1 MDISELPQTVID
13 KYFLQ
18 IKTNSNNIQS
28 KWTTSFQIISI
39 RNNPYWRLLFKDS
52 DYIYKI
58 FDNDIIIKLFNIAI
72 EKNFFDGIAKIENYI
87 KYNGKYVGYVYPI
100 CDKVENLH
108 LSQEIIFNLEKQANE
123 FKDLYKKLEKN
134 TKSAKIFYTDL
145 YYTNIVKYEDQ
156 YYLIDIDSLS
166 YLNNNTLTTID
177 KKYTTLPIFYK
188 NFIKKQMNKK
198 FMTRKQYR
206 KINYH

>member
-1 MDISELPQTVID
+1 MILLLNYLI
-13 KYFLQ
+13 LQ
-18 IKTNSNNIQS
+18 QKRI
-28 KWTTSFQIISI
+28 
-39 RNNPYWRLLFKDS
+39 
-52 DYIYKI
+52 
-58 FDNDIIIKLFNIAI
+58 
-72 EKNFFDGIAKIENYI
+72 FFDGIAKIENYI

-134 TKSAKIFYTDL
+134 TKCAKIFYTDL